1 MGVFNKT
8 KSSMVPNG
16 QLTILAEGC
25 TVKGD
30 LSVEGN
36 ILVAGFMDGTLISQN
51 SVSIGVTGAVR
62 GTVKGRHLTV
72 SGLMEGEVWAEV
84 VEILAGGK
92 VQGTIQTDQLIIE
105 RGGFF
110 LGASAAVTGAGVKP
124 IPLPPDTRRPVRALE
139 SKVQASPESASPK
152 GTPVAEI
159 DKTVSPSKPSPA
171 DGSGAPAQS

>member
-1 MGVFNKT
+1 MGIFNKT
-8 KSSMVPNG
+8 KSSMVASS

-36 ILVAGFMDGTLISQN
+36 ILVAGFMDGRVICQS
-51 SVSIGVTGAVR
+51 SVSIGVTGAIR
-62 GTVKGRHLTV
+62 GSVKGRHLVV
-72 SGLMEGEVWAEV
+72 SGLMEGEVYAEM

-110 LGASAAVTGAGVKP
+110 LGASAAVTATGEKR
-124 IPLPPDTRRPVRALE
+124 IPLPTETNRSVRALE
-139 SKVQASPESASPK
+139 SKAPASPEPAPVHGEASSSPDKAVAEAKTSPASVSDAPK
-152 GTPVAEI
+152 G
-159 DKTVSPSKPSPA
+159 
-171 DGSGAPAQS
+171 

>member
-1 MGVFNKT
+1 
-8 KSSMVPNG
+8 MVPNG

-51 SVSIGVTGAVR
+51 GVSIGVTGAVR

-92 VQGTIQTDQLIIE
+92 VQGTIQADQLIIE

-124 IPLPPDTRRPVRALE
+124 IPLPPETRRPVRALE
-139 SKVQASPESASPK
+139 SKTQVSPESASPK
-152 GTPVAEI
+152 DTPVSTEP
-159 DKTVSPSKPSPA
+159 TVQPPKASPA
-171 DGSGAPAQS
+171 DGSWAPNRDA

>member
-1 MGVFNKT
+1 
-8 KSSMVPNG
+8 MVPNG

-36 ILVAGFMDGTLISQN
+36 ILVAGFMDGKIICQH
-51 SVSIGVTGAVR
+51 SVSIGVSGAVR
-62 GTVKGRHLTV
+62 GTVKGRHLIV
-72 SGLMEGEVWAEV
+72 SGLMEGEVCAEV

-124 IPLPPDTRRPVRALE
+124 IPLPPEANRPMRALE
-139 SKVQASPESASPK
+139 SK
-152 GTPVAEI
+152 TPVNPEPANNKEVAI
-159 DKTVSPSKPSPA
+159 GPSKTVQEPKTSPVGES
-171 DGSGAPAQS
+171 GSSIES